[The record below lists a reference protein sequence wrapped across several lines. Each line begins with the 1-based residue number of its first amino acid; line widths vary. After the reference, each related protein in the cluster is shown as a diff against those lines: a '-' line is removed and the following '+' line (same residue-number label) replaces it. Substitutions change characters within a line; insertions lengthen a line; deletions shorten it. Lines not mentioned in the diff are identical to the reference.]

1 MQSMN
6 VLKSFLG
13 LFAVIGNWPNWES
26 YFDLSRK
33 GFKRSFAVLI
43 LALPAY
49 YIFISA
55 IYEQGARLQNI
66 ERGAV
71 PLGAFIIITSVFL
84 LSFSV
89 GAYLITMVADKQD
102 RFRPW
107 VITRHWAVFFLA
119 WVVALFFGLNTLG
132 FIPFNLAYGIAFAAY
147 MGLLAIDIRLLYKVA
162 QFRLGSAI
170 LLGCLIIATS
180 LTLVQLGLEQL

>member
-1 MQSMN
+1 MN
-6 VLKSFLG
+6 LMKSFLG

-33 GFKRSFAVLI
+33 GLKASFILLL

-55 IYEQGARLQNI
+55 IYEQGARIQNLD
-66 ERGAV
+66 RGAV
-71 PLGAFIIITSVFL
+71 PLPPFIIITSVFL
-84 LSFSV
+84 LSFSA
-89 GAYLITMVADKQD
+89 GAYLITMVTDKQD

-119 WVVALFFGLNTLG
+119 WIVAIFFGLNRAGLL
-132 FIPFNLAYGIAFAAY
+132 PFNLAYGIAFAAY

-162 QFRLGSAI
+162 EFKLGSAI
-170 LLGCLIIATS
+170 LLGCLIIAMS